1 MLVKIDIEKTY
12 DTLSWTAILA
22 TLAKMDF
29 SNTWISWIK
38 TCLNS
43 ISFSFI
49 INDFSAP
56 WISSSCSGRYYL
68 FLLLVHPGFLKPYLY
83 AQPCS
88 QHWYDF

>member
-49 INDFSAP
+49 INDFSVP
-56 WISSSCSGRYYL
+56 WISSSHGVLQGDPVSSYL
-68 FLLLVHPGFLKPYLY
+68 FILV
-83 AQPCS
+83 S
-88 QHWYDF
+88 